1 MKARLGSL
9 ASEAEEPEGPE
20 PLPSA
25 LTLGTADRPPVS
37 RHSSTRADHIEPG
50 PQPADLGVP
59 SQPPTPSTH
68 GLPSNTPHTHSQSSR
83 GPRSQPHRGS
93 LLPGDRATRGGGEWS
108 RTPGGGAS
116 AWFRPGGCSQELGRG
131 LGAPLCTP
139 PWGRAG
145 VRWDRLGGSVRAPP
159 CPRRAVPSLRPGGPP
174 GLCGAGGGVCCLPRS
189 RSVTCSQGLRQ
200 ARPSFP
206 AGRANPESVAGFL
219 PGDGGRGV
227 CCVGRWGRRDP
238 AGVRAA
244 GSQV

>member
-108 RTPGGGAS
+108 AHLEEGLQPGSGPAGAPKNWEEASGPLS
-116 AWFRPGGCSQELGRG
+116 APR
-131 LGAPLCTP
+131 LGAEQESGGTGWGAASGPLP
-139 PWGRAG
+139 VHAVRSLPSDPGVLLGSAG
-145 VRWDRLGGSVRAPP
+145 Q
-159 CPRRAVPSLRPGGPP
+159 AVGCAVFPEV
-174 GLCGAGGGVCCLPRS
+174 GL
-189 RSVTCSQGLRQ
+189 
-200 ARPSFP
+200 
-206 AGRANPESVAGFL
+206 
-219 PGDGGRGV
+219 
-227 CCVGRWGRRDP
+227 
-238 AGVRAA
+238 
-244 GSQV
+244 